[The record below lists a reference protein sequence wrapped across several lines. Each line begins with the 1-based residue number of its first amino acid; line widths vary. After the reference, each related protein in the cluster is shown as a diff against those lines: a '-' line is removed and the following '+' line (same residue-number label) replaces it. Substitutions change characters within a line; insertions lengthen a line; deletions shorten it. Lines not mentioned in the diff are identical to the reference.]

1 MSILFYKKLF
11 PLFFVYIIKGN
22 PIIVPYPPASSHHAQ
37 KRSRL
42 CPTSGTYGTGLAEEE
57 STLVLPSSITD
68 WSDSDLEE
76 IRIILDS
83 LEWVP
88 AGV

>member
-1 MSILFYKKLF
+1 MRRKGAGHA
-11 PLFFVYIIKGN
+11 PLF
-22 PIIVPYPPASSHHAQ
+22 
-37 KRSRL
+37 
-42 CPTSGTYGTGLAEEE
+42 GTCGTGLTEEE

-76 IRIILDS
+76 IRIISDS